1 MTAVNSDSLF
11 FDAVANIKSHGYHII
26 KQSFNADVLQR
37 IKQELNS
44 IIVDFEPPSNG
55 IPYLNRQ
62 SSLIYNPDHKSLY
75 ILHFLLREDPFI
87 HGLLKHFL
95 NDPWYRKIPESQP
108 NYVLRASIAR
118 SSSSKALPLHIDSFV
133 PSSSAH
139 VCVMQI
145 LYCVEESSSRTG
157 ATVVVPG
164 SHLSDR
170 YASQDALSSAIALEL
185 KPGDVAIWDSRLWH
199 GALPNTSSKTRWALV
214 ATYTRW
220 WIKQNYQKPL
230 SIPRSYLDTLTRA
243 EKTIIG
249 VDSYPPFD
257 EYERID
263 IKSGYS
269 C

>member
-1 MTAVNSDSLF
+1 MTELKSDSLF
-11 FDAVANIKSHGYHII
+11 FDAIANIKSRGYFII
-26 KQSFNADVLQR
+26 RQSFCSDVLQQ
-37 IKQELNS
+37 IKRELNT
-44 IIVDFEPPSNG
+44 IINCFEPPSNEV
-55 IPYLNRQ
+55 PYLNSQ
-62 SSLIYNPDHKSLY
+62 SFLIYNPDHKSLF
-75 ILHFLLREDPFI
+75 ILHFLLRQDPLI
-87 HGLLKHFL
+87 HALLKHFL
-95 NDPWYRKIPESQP
+95 NDPWYRKIPESLP

-118 SSSSKALPLHIDSFV
+118 SSSSEALPLHIDSFS
-133 PSSSAH
+133 PSSSTH
-139 VCVMQI
+139 VCVMRI
-145 LYCVEESSSRTG
+145 LYCIEESSLLTG

-170 YASQDALSSAIALEL
+170 YASQDAISSAIALEL

-230 SIPRSYLDTLTRA
+230 SIPSEYLDTLLRA

-249 VDSYPPFD
+249 LDSYPPFD

-263 IKSGYS
+263 IKGGYS